1 MTERQKNMPQTIRTK
16 KSLRPAVARR
26 LALLFLLCGIVLG
39 AFASPASVDRIV
51 DKMGLRKIIRFHLA
65 QTRFSIP
72 FRFGLDIQGGT
83 HLVYRADMSAIAQS
97 QQSDSMDSLRDV
109 VERRINLFG
118 VAEPLVQSE
127 KSAGQWQLVVELAGI
142 RDINTAIKMIGATP
156 FLDFR
161 EARPDADRDAILAA
175 QKNKQRMNENPYF
188 IPTQL
193 TGRYV
198 KGATLNFNSTSGSPE
213 IGLELTSE
221 GATLF
226 AQITKRN
233 VGKPL
238 AIYLDGAP
246 ISAPMVHE
254 EITGGKAT
262 ISGNFTPESGK
273 ELVGRLNAGALP
285 VPITLI
291 AQQSV
296 GASLGQES
304 LDRSL
309 FAGLIGFLAVAV
321 FMILWY
327 RVPGIMA
334 VLALLLYLAIS
345 LAVFKLMPVT
355 LTVAGIAG
363 VILSVGMAVDAN
375 ILIFERMKE
384 ELHRGRQF
392 EEAVREGFARAW
404 TSIRDSN
411 VSSLIT
417 SAILYWFGSSMVRG
431 FALTLGIGIL
441 ISMFSAISVTRTL
454 LFAVMT
460 KKMEKMRVLF
470 MSGISR

>member
-1 MTERQKNMPQTIRTK
+1 MPQAQQK
-16 KSLRPAVARR
+16 KSLRPSTARK
-26 LALLFLLCGIVLG
+26 LALLFILCGVVLG
-39 AFASPASVDRIV
+39 AFANPATLDRAV
-51 DKMGLRKIIRFHLA
+51 EKTGLRKLVPFHLA
-65 QTRFSIP
+65 HTRFSVP

-83 HLVYRADMSAIAQS
+83 HLVYRADMSAIAQN

-127 KSAGQWQLVVELAGI
+127 KSAGQWQLVVELAGV
-142 RDINTAIKMIGATP
+142 RDVNTAIKMIGATP

-175 QKNKQRMNENPYF
+175 QKNKQRMNEDPYF
-188 IPTQL
+188 VPTAL

-226 AQITKRN
+226 GEITKQN
-233 VGKPL
+233 IGKQL

-246 ISAPMVHE
+246 ISAPTVRE

-291 AQQSV
+291 AQQSI

-309 FAGLIGFLAVAV
+309 FAGLIGFLAVAI
-321 FMILWY
+321 FMIIWY

-345 LAVFKLMPVT
+345 LAVFKIVPVT

-384 ELHRGRQF
+384 ELRRGKKF
-392 EEAVREGFARAW
+392 EESVREGFTRAW

-460 KKMEKMRVLF
+460 KKMERMKVLF
-470 MSGISR
+470 LSGLAR

>member
-1 MTERQKNMPQTIRTK
+1 M
-16 KSLRPAVARR
+16 
-26 LALLFLLCGIVLG
+26 
-39 AFASPASVDRIV
+39 DRIV

-65 QTRFSIP
+65 QTRLSIP

-321 FMILWY
+321 FMIVWY

-334 VLALLLYLAIS
+334 VLALLLYLGIS
-345 LAVFKLMPVT
+345 LAVFKLVPIT

-417 SAILYWFGSSMVRG
+417 SVILYWFGSSMVRG

-460 KKMEKMRVLF
+460 KKMERMKVLF
-470 MSGISR
+470 SSGLAR

>member
-1 MTERQKNMPQTIRTK
+1 MAQKIQK
-16 KSLRPAVARR
+16 KKIIRPAVARR
-26 LALLFLLCGIVLG
+26 FVMLLIVCGVLLG
-39 AFASPASVDRIV
+39 AFAKSSAVDRVI
-51 DKMGLRKIIRFHLA
+51 DATGSRRFIPFHVKD
-65 QTRFSIP
+65 TRFAFP

-83 HLVYRADMSAIAQS
+83 HLVYRADMSAIESAQ
-97 QQSDSMDSLRDV
+97 QQDSLDSLRDV
-109 VERRINLFG
+109 IERRINLYG
-118 VAEPLVQSE
+118 VAEPVVQIE
-127 KSAGQWQLVVELAGI
+127 KSGGESKLVVELAGI
-142 RDINTAIKMIGATP
+142 RDINTAIRMIGATP

-161 EARPDADRDAILAA
+161 EVRPDAERDAILTA
-175 QKNKQRMNENPYF
+175 QKNHERLNENPYF
-188 IPTQL
+188 VPTQL
-193 TGRYV
+193 TGRFV
-198 KGATLNFNSTSGSPE
+198 KRATLLFDQTTAQAQ

-221 GATLF
+221 GTTLF
-226 AQITKRN
+226 AAITKKN

-238 AIYLDGAP
+238 AIFLDNAP
-246 ISAPMVHE
+246 ISAPTVRE
-254 EITGGKAT
+254 EITAGRAT
-262 ISGNFTPESGK
+262 ISGNFTPESAK

-285 VPITLI
+285 VPISLI
-291 AQQSV
+291 AQQSI

-309 FAGLIGFLAVAV
+309 YAGMIGFLAIAL

-327 RVPGIMA
+327 RVPGVMA
-334 VLALLLYLAIS
+334 VLALLLYIGIILAI
-345 LAVFKLMPVT
+345 FKLLPVT

-363 VILSVGMAVDAN
+363 VILSIGMAVDAN

-384 ELHRGRQF
+384 ELWRGRPF
-392 EEAVREGFARAW
+392 DEGVAEGFSRAW

-431 FALTLGIGIL
+431 FALTLGIGIV

-460 KKMEKMRVLF
+460 KKTERFRFFF
-470 MSGISR
+470 MSGLSR

>member
-1 MTERQKNMPQTIRTK
+1 MASSIQQKR
-16 KSLRPAVARR
+16 SLRPAAARK
-26 LALLFLLCGIVLG
+26 LIFILFACGIVLG
-39 AFASPASVDRIV
+39 AFLKPSIV
-51 DKMGLRKIIRFHLA
+51 DTTVDKLGLRRFIPIYLE
-65 QTRFSIP
+65 QTRFSVP

-83 HLVYRADMSAIAQS
+83 HLVYRADMSAIASGQHG
-97 QQSDSMDSLRDV
+97 DSMDSLRDV
-109 VERRINLFG
+109 IERRINLFG
-118 VAEPLVQSE
+118 VAEPLIQVE

-142 RDINTAIKMIGATP
+142 RDINEAIRLIGETP

-161 EARPDADRDAILAA
+161 EARPDGDRDAILAA
-175 QKNKQRMNENPYF
+175 QKNKERMNEDPYF
-188 IPTQL
+188 IPTEL

-198 KGATLNFNSTSGSPE
+198 KGATLSFDQTSSQPE

-221 GATLF
+221 GSELF

-233 VGKPL
+233 VGKQL

-246 ISAPMVHE
+246 ISAPTVRE

-262 ISGNFTPESGK
+262 ISGNFTPQSGK

-296 GASLGQES
+296 GASLGKDS

-309 FAGLIGFLAVAV
+309 FAGLIGFLIVTI

-327 RVPGIMA
+327 RVPGVMA
-334 VLALLLYLAIS
+334 ILALLLYIAIS
-345 LAVFKLMPVT
+345 LAIFKLVPVT

-363 VILSVGMAVDAN
+363 VILSIGMAVDAN

-384 ELHRGRQF
+384 ELRRGKQF
-392 EEAVREGFARAW
+392 EEAVREGFNRAW
-404 TSIRDSN
+404 PSIRDSN

-431 FALTLGIGIL
+431 FALTLGIGII

-460 KKMEKMRVLF
+460 KKMERMKILF
-470 MSGISR
+470 LSGFSR

>member
-1 MTERQKNMPQTIRTK
+1 M
-16 KSLRPAVARR
+16 
-26 LALLFLLCGIVLG
+26 G
-39 AFASPASVDRIV
+39 AFIKPSVIDRIV
-51 DKMGLRKIIRFHLA
+51 DKAKLRQFIPIHLS
-65 QTRFSIP
+65 QTRFFVP

-83 HLVYRADMSAIAQS
+83 HLLYRADTKAIAVG

-118 VAEPLVQSE
+118 VAEPLVQVE

-142 RDINTAIKMIGATP
+142 TDINTAIRLIGETP

-161 EARPDADRDAILAA
+161 EVRPDGDRDAILEA
-175 QKNKQRMNENPYF
+175 QKKKERMDEDPYF
-188 IPTQL
+188 IPTEL
-193 TGRYV
+193 TGRHV
-198 KGATLNFNSTSGSPE
+198 KGATLNFDQTSGQAE

-221 GATLF
+221 GGKLF
-226 AQITKRN
+226 AEITKRN
-233 VGKPL
+233 VGKQL

-246 ISAPMVHE
+246 ISAPTVRE
-254 EITGGKAT
+254 EIKDGKAT
-262 ISGNFTPESGK
+262 ISGNFTPQSGK

-296 GASLGQES
+296 GASLGKDS

-309 FAGLIGFLAVAV
+309 FAGLIGFFAVAI
-321 FMILWY
+321 FMIIWY
-327 RVPGIMA
+327 RVPGVMA
-334 VLALLLYLAIS
+334 VLALLLYITIS
-345 LAVFKLMPVT
+345 LVIFKLVPVT

-363 VILSVGMAVDAN
+363 IILSVGMAVDAN

-384 ELHRGRQF
+384 ELNRGRQF
-392 EEAVREGFARAW
+392 EEAVREGFNRAW
-404 TSIRDSN
+404 PSIRDSN

-417 SAILYWFGSSMVRG
+417 SAILYWFGTSMVRG
-431 FALTLGIGIL
+431 FALTLGIGII

-460 KKMEKMRVLF
+460 KKMERMRILF
-470 MSGISR
+470 MSGMSR

>member
-1 MTERQKNMPQTIRTK
+1 M
-16 KSLRPAVARR
+16 RPGVARR
-26 LALLFLLCGIVLG
+26 LVFVFFICAIVLG
-39 AFASPASVDRIV
+39 AFAKPSVVDRAI
-51 DKMGLRKIIRFHLA
+51 DKMALRRFIPIHLA
-65 QTRFSIP
+65 QTRFFVP

-83 HLVYRADMSAIAQS
+83 HLVYRADMRAVASS
-97 QQSDSMDSLRDV
+97 EQSDSMDALRDV

-118 VAEPLVQSE
+118 VAEPLVQVE
-127 KSAGQWQLVVELAGI
+127 KSSGQWQLVVELAGI
-142 RDINTAIKMIGATP
+142 SDINTAIRLIGETP
-156 FLDFR
+156 ALDFR
-161 EARPDADRDAILAA
+161 EARPDGERDAILAA
-175 QKNKQRMNENPYF
+175 QKNHQRMNEDPYF
-188 IPTQL
+188 IPTEL

-198 KGATLNFNSTSGSPE
+198 KGATLNFNSTSGQPE
-213 IGLELTSE
+213 IGLELTSD
-221 GATLF
+221 GSTLF

-246 ISAPMVHE
+246 ISAPMVRE

-273 ELVGRLNAGALP
+273 ALVGRLNAGALP

-296 GASLGQES
+296 GASLGKDS

-309 FAGLIGFLAVAV
+309 FAGIIGFFAVAV

-327 RVPGIMA
+327 RIPGIMA
-334 VLALLLYLAIS
+334 VFALLFYLGIS
-345 LAVFKLMPVT
+345 LAIFKLIPIT

-384 ELHRGRQF
+384 ELRSGKQF
-392 EEAVREGFARAW
+392 DEAVAEGFHRAW

-431 FALTLGIGIL
+431 FALTLGIGII

-460 KKMEKMRVLF
+460 KKMEKRRALF
-470 MSGISR
+470 MSGIGR

>member
-1 MTERQKNMPQTIRTK
+1 MAQYIQQK
-16 KSLRPAVARR
+16 KSLRPGTARKLVFALFVCG
-26 LALLFLLCGIVLG
+26 LALGVFIKPSIIDT
-39 AFASPASVDRIV
+39 AVDNIGFR
-51 DKMGLRKIIRFHLA
+51 RFIPIHLS
-65 QTRFSIP
+65 QTRFFVP
-72 FRFGLDIQGGT
+72 FRLGLDIQGGT
-83 HLVYRADMSAIAQS
+83 HLLYRADMKAIPS
-97 QQSDSMDSLRDV
+97 GQQSDSMDSLRDV

-118 VAEPLVQSE
+118 VAEPLVQVE

-142 RDINTAIKMIGATP
+142 RDINEAIRLIGETP

-161 EARPDADRDAILAA
+161 EVRPDGDRDAILEA
-175 QKNKQRMNENPYF
+175 QKNKERINEDPYF
-188 IPTQL
+188 IPTEL

-198 KGATLNFNSTSGSPE
+198 KGATLNFNQTSGQPE

-221 GATLF
+221 GGELF

-233 VGKPL
+233 VGKQL

-246 ISAPMVHE
+246 ISAPTVRE

-262 ISGNFTPESGK
+262 ISGNFTPQSGK

-291 AQQSV
+291 ANQSV
-296 GASLGQES
+296 GASLGHDS
-304 LDRSL
+304 LERSL
-309 FAGLIGFLAVAV
+309 FAGLIGFLAVAI

-334 VLALLLYLAIS
+334 ILALVIYVAIS
-345 LAVFKLMPVT
+345 LAIFKLVPVT

-363 VILSVGMAVDAN
+363 VILSIGMAVDAN

-384 ELHRGRQF
+384 ELRRGKQF
-392 EEAVREGFARAW
+392 EEAVREGFNRAW
-404 TSIRDSN
+404 PSIRDSN

-431 FALTLGIGIL
+431 FALTLGIGII

-460 KKMEKMRVLF
+460 KKMERMKILF
-470 MSGISR
+470 LSGFSR

>member
-1 MTERQKNMPQTIRTK
+1 MAQYIQQK
-16 KSLRPAVARR
+16 KSLRPGTARKLVFALFVCG
-26 LALLFLLCGIVLG
+26 LALGVFIKPSIIDT
-39 AFASPASVDRIV
+39 AVDNI
-51 DKMGLRKIIRFHLA
+51 GLRRFIPIHLS
-65 QTRFSIP
+65 QTRFFVP
-72 FRFGLDIQGGT
+72 FRLGLDIQGGT
-83 HLVYRADMSAIAQS
+83 HLLYRADMKAIPS
-97 QQSDSMDSLRDV
+97 GQQSDSMDSLRDV

-118 VAEPLVQSE
+118 VAEPLVQVE

-142 RDINTAIKMIGATP
+142 RDINEAIRLIGETP

-161 EARPDADRDAILAA
+161 EVRPDGDRDAILEA
-175 QKNKQRMNENPYF
+175 QKNKERINEDPYF
-188 IPTQL
+188 IPTEL

-198 KGATLNFNSTSGSPE
+198 KGATLNFDQTSGQPE

-221 GATLF
+221 GGELF

-233 VGKPL
+233 VGKQL

-246 ISAPMVHE
+246 ISAPTVRE

-262 ISGNFTPESGK
+262 ISGNFTPQSGK

-291 AQQSV
+291 ANQSV
-296 GASLGQES
+296 GASLGHDS
-304 LDRSL
+304 LERSL
-309 FAGLIGFLAVAV
+309 FAGLIGFLAVAI

-334 VLALLLYLAIS
+334 ILALVIYVAIS
-345 LAVFKLMPVT
+345 LAIFKLVPVT

-363 VILSVGMAVDAN
+363 VILSIGMAVDAN

-384 ELHRGRQF
+384 ELRRGKQF
-392 EEAVREGFARAW
+392 EEAVREGFNRAW
-404 TSIRDSN
+404 PSIRDSN

-431 FALTLGIGIL
+431 FALTLGIGII

-460 KKMEKMRVLF
+460 KKMERMKILF
-470 MSGISR
+470 LSGFSR

>member
-1 MTERQKNMPQTIRTK
+1 MPSNVQQK
-16 KSLRPAVARR
+16 KSLRPSVARR
-26 LALLFLLCGIVLG
+26 IVGLLFFFGIVLG
-39 AFASPASVDRIV
+39 VFIKPAVIDRVVDNI
-51 DKMGLRKIIRFHLA
+51 GLRRFIPIHLA
-65 QTRFSIP
+65 QTRFFVP

-83 HLVYRADMSAIAQS
+83 HLVYRADMKAIAS
-97 QQSDSMDSLRDV
+97 GQQSDSMESLRDV

-118 VAEPLVQSE
+118 VAEPLVQVE

-142 RDINTAIKMIGATP
+142 GDINAAIRLIGETP

-161 EARPDADRDAILAA
+161 EVRPESDRDAILAA
-175 QKNKQRMNENPYF
+175 QKNKQRMNEDPYF

-198 KGATLNFNSTSGSPE
+198 KGATLNFDRTSGQAE

-221 GATLF
+221 GGKLF
-226 AQITKRN
+226 AEITKRN
-233 VGKPL
+233 VGKQL

-246 ISAPMVHE
+246 ISAPTVRE

-262 ISGNFTPESGK
+262 ISGNFTPQSGK

-291 AQQSV
+291 AEQSV
-296 GASLGQES
+296 GASLGKDS
-304 LDRSL
+304 LNRSL

-321 FMILWY
+321 FMIIWY

-345 LAVFKLMPVT
+345 LTIFKLVPVT

-384 ELHRGRQF
+384 ELKSGKQF
-392 EEAVREGFARAW
+392 EEAVREGFNRAW
-404 TSIRDSN
+404 PSIRDSN

-417 SAILYWFGSSMVRG
+417 SAILYWFGTSMVRG
-431 FALTLGIGIL
+431 FALTLGIGII

-460 KKMEKMRVLF
+460 RKMERLKILF
-470 MSGISR
+470 VSGFSR

>member
-1 MTERQKNMPQTIRTK
+1 MPSRVQQK
-16 KSLRPAVARR
+16 KSLRPGTARKLVLVLFVCGLILGVFIKPSLVDTAVD
-26 LALLFLLCGIVLG
+26 
-39 AFASPASVDRIV
+39 S
-51 DKMGLRKIIRFHLA
+51 MGLRRFIPIRLA
-65 QTRFSIP
+65 QTRFFMP

-83 HLVYRADMSAIAQS
+83 HLVYRADMSAIAGS
-97 QQSDSMDSLRDV
+97 QRSDSMDSLRDV

-118 VAEPLVQSE
+118 VAEPLVQVE

-142 RDINTAIKMIGATP
+142 RDINEAIRLIGETP

-161 EARPDADRDAILAA
+161 EVRPDSDRDAILAA
-175 QKNKQRMNENPYF
+175 QKNKERMNEDPYF
-188 IPTQL
+188 IPTEL
-193 TGRYV
+193 TGRYI
-198 KGATLNFNSTSGSPE
+198 KGATLNFDYTAGQPE

-221 GATLF
+221 GGKLF
-226 AQITKRN
+226 AEITKRN
-233 VGKPL
+233 VGKQL

-246 ISAPMVHE
+246 ISAPTVRE
-254 EITGGKAT
+254 EITGGQAI
-262 ISGNFTPESGK
+262 ISGDFTPQSAK

-285 VPITLI
+285 VPISLI
-291 AQQSV
+291 AQQSI
-296 GASLGQES
+296 GASLGKDS

-309 FAGLIGFLAVAV
+309 FAGLIGFFAVAI

-334 VLALLLYLAIS
+334 ILALVIYIAMSLAI
-345 LAVFKLMPVT
+345 LKLVPVT

-384 ELHRGRQF
+384 ELKSGKQF
-392 EEAVREGFARAW
+392 EEAVREGFNRAW
-404 TSIRDSN
+404 PSIRDSN

-431 FALTLGIGIL
+431 FALTLGIGII
-441 ISMFSAISVTRTL
+441 ISMFSAISITRTL

-460 KKMEKMRVLF
+460 KKMERMRFLF
-470 MSGISR
+470 LSGISR